1 MPRHYTKRTNTKTAK
16 IIALAQQGMPSQEIA
31 KVVDIRPDSVH
42 SILSRW
48 RRRERA
54 EGREV
59 SPVLRSRHASLW
71 RAKAFP
77 AVIAELEAGETIA
90 DVADRHDLS
99 VPCVTAWMRRH
110 SQGYKVNDA
119 GEFIPPAAHAP
130 TYESVGN
137 PDVDALS
144 ILLNIPKHEVV
155 KRAVALYKQNLVK
168 SLTTTTN

>member
-1 MPRHYTKRTNTKTAK
+1 MPRKYNKNPNSKTAK

-31 KVVDIRPDSVH
+31 KVVDSRPDTIH

-48 RRRERA
+48 RRKERED
-54 EGREV
+54 GREA

-77 AVIAELEAGETIA
+77 AVIAELEAGDSLAE
-90 DVADRHDLS
+90 VADRHDLS
-99 VPCVTAWMRRH
+99 VPCVSAWMRRH

-119 GEFIPPAAHAP
+119 GEFIPPADRTP
-130 TYESVGN
+130 TYESLGN

-144 ILLNIPKHEVV
+144 VLLNIPKHEVV
-155 KRAVALYKQNLVK
+155 KRAVALYKENLVK